1 MDTPIVVALIGIPVV
16 LLGWLIVPRINH
28 HFGTRRER
36 ENAIA
41 RASEEFLAVTAEQRG
56 KLSTASPRYE
66 IFFRESRPIL
76 IRAVHK
82 MQGILPKEQWSRLRD
97 VLTDYESRNEND
109 FHESK
114 ILCSAMRIGQNPKAA
129 LQSFLDRFDRCI
141 AGPRG

>member
-56 KLSTASPRYE
+56 KLRACLKKHDVRNG
-66 IFFRESRPIL
+66 IGIRPTSGGG
-76 IRAVHK
+76 R
-82 MQGILPKEQWSRLRD
+82 
-97 VLTDYESRNEND
+97 
-109 FHESK
+109 
-114 ILCSAMRIGQNPKAA
+114 
-129 LQSFLDRFDRCI
+129 
-141 AGPRG
+141 